1 LPSWPVVAV
10 REWPINCHS
19 MGYSNLIRYHFKE
32 PLTNRCGFPILA
44 AVLFV
49 MLIQSGCVAPGNLA
63 VSPTNLNFGKVPIG
77 SSSSQSVTITNSS
90 DAIFTITRASITGR
104 GFGLKAPSLPMTLAA
119 GQSATFTTTFAPAA
133 AGNSSGSVLIARSQ
147 VSSTQLQSVST
158 SATQSVPPQQT
169 VVTMTGSGVP
179 VTPSITAQP
188 ASQTVMA
195 GQIAT
200 FIVTA
205 SGEAPIEYQ
214 WLKNGTPISG
224 ATSPSY
230 NTPATTASDSGSQ
243 FTVVVGNST
252 GTVTSSAALLTVTV
266 AGQLRASTTNLNFGK
281 ITVGSGNILP
291 VTLTNT
297 GSISISVSNVAIS
310 GAGVSTGGVSSGLT
324 LAAGNSAVLNVTF
337 APSAAGALNGSV
349 TLASNATN
357 PMTTISLSGDAV
369 QPVSH
374 SVTLSFA
381 PNSSNVTGYNIYR
394 SSTSSGPY
402 TKLNSPLI
410 TSTTYTDTAVLASET
425 YFYVGTSVDSA
436 GDETADSNQVSATIP
451 VF

>member
-1 LPSWPVVAV
+1 
-10 REWPINCHS
+10 
-19 MGYSNLIRYHFKE
+19 MGYSNLIRYHSKE
-32 PLTNRCGFPILA
+32 PLTYRSGFPILA

-49 MLIQSGCVAPGNLA
+49 ALLQSGCVAPGNLA
-63 VSPTNLNFGKVPIG
+63 ISPTNLNFGKVAIG
-77 SSSSQSVTITNSS
+77 SSRSQSVTITNSS
-90 DAIFTITRASITGR
+90 DAILTITRASVTGR
-104 GFGLKAPSLPMTLAA
+104 GFGLKAPSLPMTLGA
-119 GQSATFTTTFAPAA
+119 GQSAMFTTTFAPDE

-147 VSSTQLQSVST
+147 VSSTQSQSGGT
-158 SATQSVPPQQT
+158 SATSVPPRQA
-169 VVTMTGSGVP
+169 VIAITGSGVP

-214 WLKNGTPISG
+214 WLKNGTPING

-252 GTVTSSAALLTVTV
+252 GTVTSSTATLIVTV
-266 AGQLRASTTNLNFGK
+266 AGHLRASTTNLNFGK

-297 GSISISVSNVAIS
+297 GSTSISVSNVAIS

-324 LAAGNSAVLNVTF
+324 LAAGNFTVLNVTF

-349 TLASNATN
+349 TVASNATD

-374 SVTLSFA
+374 SVTLSFT

-394 SSTSSGPY
+394 SSMSSGPY

-410 TSTTYTDTAVLASET
+410 TSTTYADTTVVANQT
-425 YFYVGTSVDSA
+425 YFYVGTSVDST

-451 VF
+451 AF

>member
-1 LPSWPVVAV
+1 
-10 REWPINCHS
+10 
-19 MGYSNLIRYHFKE
+19 MGYFILIRYHFKE
-32 PLTNRCGFPILA
+32 LLAHRSGFPILA

-49 MLIQSGCVAPGNLA
+49 MVIQSGCVAPGNLA
-63 VSPTNLNFGKVPIG
+63 VSPANLNFGKVPIG

-147 VSSTQLQSVST
+147 VSSTQLQSGGT

-169 VVTMTGSGVP
+169 VVTITGSGLP

-188 ASQTVMA
+188 AGQTVMA

-243 FTVVVGNST
+243 FSVVVGTST
-252 GTVTSSAALLTVTV
+252 GTVTSSAAMLTVTV
-266 AGQLRASTTNLNFGK
+266 AGQLRASATNLNFGK

-291 VTLTNT
+291 VILTNT
-297 GSISISVSNVAIS
+297 GSTNISVSNVAIS
-310 GAGVSTGGVSSGLT
+310 GAGVSTGGVSSGLI

-394 SSTSSGPY
+394 SSMSSGPY
-402 TKLNSPLI
+402 TRLNSPLI

-436 GDETADSNQVSATIP
+436 GNETADSDQVSATIP
-451 VF
+451 AF

>member
-1 LPSWPVVAV
+1 
-10 REWPINCHS
+10 
-19 MGYSNLIRYHFKE
+19 MGYSNLIRYHSKE
-32 PLTNRCGFPILA
+32 PLDHRTGLLILA
-44 AVLFV
+44 AVLLV
-49 MLIQSGCVAPGNLA
+49 VLMQSGCVAPGNLA
-63 VSPTNLNFGKVPIG
+63 VTPTNLNFGKVPIG

-90 DAIFTITRASITGR
+90 DAIFTITRASVSGR

-119 GQSATFTTTFAPAA
+119 GQSAIFTTTFAPAA

-147 VSSTQLQSVST
+147 VSSTQLQSGGT
-158 SATQSVPPQQT
+158 LATQSVPPQQA
-169 VVTMTGSGVP
+169 VIAITGSGVP
-179 VTPSITAQP
+179 VTPSISAQP

-205 SGEAPIEYQ
+205 SGETPLEYQ
-214 WLKNGTPISG
+214 WLKNGTPING

-230 NTPATTASDSGSQ
+230 NTPATSASDSGSQ
-243 FTVVVGNST
+243 FTVAVGNST
-252 GTVTSSAALLTVTV
+252 GTVTSSAATLIVTV

-281 ITVGSGNILP
+281 ITVGSGNILS

-297 GSISISVSNVAIS
+297 GGTTISVSNVAIS

-337 APSAAGALNGSV
+337 APSAAGAVNGSV
-349 TLASNATN
+349 TVASNATN
-357 PMTTISLSGDAV
+357 SMTTISLSGDAV

-374 SVTLSFA
+374 SVTLSFT

-394 SSTSSGPY
+394 SLTSSGPY

-410 TSTTYTDTAVLASET
+410 TSTTYTDTAVVASQT
-425 YFYVGTSVDSA
+425 YFYVGTSVDSM
-436 GDETADSNQVSATIP
+436 GDETADSSQVSATIP
-451 VF
+451 AF